1 MKPCD
6 HIVSGNNQGMPRMA
20 CADKVG
26 LGASGTVVHA
36 MSVHP
41 VVVAYGG

>member
-6 HIVSGNNQGMPRMA
+6 HIVFGNNHCMLRMA

-41 VVVAYGG
+41 VVVEYGG